1 MVQYTRGV
9 HVTTLVKISAP
20 YACRPT
26 NLAAARGR
34 PRAASVRHMESGR
47 TASPTSG
54 SALCLARVDSLVV
67 CGAHRQVA
75 LERRNFL
82 FKPQDPFIETLQRRR
97 LSGLDHPVKLAQGPS
112 PPCAGGRWRLYCSH
126 IRSRKL
132 SGHGVLARTNERDS
146 HKNCP

>member
-1 MVQYTRGV
+1 MHVVQHICRQPRGG
-9 HVTTLVKISAP
+9 HEELPLGTWNP
-20 YACRPT
+20 
-26 NLAAARGR
+26 G
-34 PRAASVRHMESGR
+34 E

-54 SALCLARVDSLVV
+54 SALWLAPVDSLVV
-67 CGAHRQVA
+67 YGAHRQVA

-82 FKPQDPFIETLQRRR
+82 FKPQDPLIETLQGRR